1 MEKEKTRVKGNVF
14 YVLRDKEGNIKDER
28 EISNQTQILGFSAI
42 ASLIATDNPG
52 SETTFDYMAIG
63 IGTAQTIADTALAS
77 EITTAGGERRGG
89 VDVVATLTGTDD
101 EILQFQ
107 TTYTF
112 TGAFA
117 VTEAGIF
124 NDASA
129 GTMLCYQDFAA
140 INVSNGDSLQI
151 TWQITFGV

>member
-1 MEKEKTRVKGNVF
+1 MANEKIKIKGNVF
-14 YVLRDKEGNIKDER
+14 YTVKDSEGNIKEQR
-28 EISNQTQILGFSAI
+28 EIKNQIQTLGFSAI

-52 SETTFDYMAIG
+52 TEDTFDYMAIG
-63 IGTAQTIADTALAS
+63 IGSGQTIADTALDS

-112 TGAFA
+112 TDAFA
-117 VTEAGIF
+117 ITEAGIF
-124 NDASA
+124 NDASV
-129 GTMLCYQDFAA
+129 GTMLCYQDFTA
-140 INVSNGDSLQI
+140 ISVVNGDSLQI